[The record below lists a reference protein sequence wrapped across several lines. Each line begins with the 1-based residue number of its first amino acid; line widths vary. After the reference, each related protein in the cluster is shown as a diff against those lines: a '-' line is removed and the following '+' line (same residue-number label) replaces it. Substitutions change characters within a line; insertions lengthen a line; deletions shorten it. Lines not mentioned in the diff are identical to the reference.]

1 MIFCEVEGGSPKQ
14 RRMVEEAFFFAV
26 EELMPRKK
34 NLVVQFF
41 LKWRLEADGYH
52 CFINRGEH
60 EVELKRT
67 MNDEDLITAVFH
79 EMVHVRQYE
88 RNQPTDFDMP
98 YLERPSE
105 IEAYTLQE
113 SMLEKYK
120 YIHGSV

>member
-1 MIFCEVEGGSPKQ
+1 MVFCWGEGGSPKQ
-14 RRMVEEAFFFAV
+14 KRMVKEAFFFAMK
-26 EELMPRKK
+26 ELMPRKK
-34 NLVVQFF
+34 NLDVQFF

-52 CFINRGEH
+52 CFIDRGEH

-88 RNQPTDFDMP
+88 RNVPTDFDLP
-98 YLERPSE
+98 YLERPTE
-105 IEAYTLQE
+105 IEAYELQE

-120 YIHGSV
+120 YSHGSV